1 MKSSRPEKGKK
12 IGNKTIKNIGNLFR
26 LEKENKA
33 VKNRV
38 IGDMKNLF
46 RLKQENKGIKSRVN
60 RNIRNLLEH
69 EEAGNYYKPV
79 RICNFWSNNYIENER
94 NSDKIKTISVEQYLD
109 RI

>member
-46 RLKQENKGIKSRVN
+46 RLK
-60 RNIRNLLEH
+60 
-69 EEAGNYYKPV
+69 
-79 RICNFWSNNYIENER
+79 
-94 NSDKIKTISVEQYLD
+94 
-109 RI
+109 